1 MWFKV
6 SKKKYILKN
15 IKMHDKG
22 LAKISNICAK
32 IFYNAGILI

>member
-1 MWFKV
+1 
-6 SKKKYILKN
+6 
-15 IKMHDKG
+15 MHDKG